1 MGLRGSLVNVE
12 PDKLA
17 NIKKGR
23 PPRYNLAKAKQIA
36 NQVKRGLPLRY
47 AAPLCGIP
55 WNTAR
60 EWVREH
66 FPEFPQMLE
75 EAHSEWVRSHV
86 GNIERLSGNSEK
98 ASQWLLERR
107 AKEEFAPAYVAPA
120 TQNTLNVAVLG
131 GEALGKL
138 MQGWSGMIG
147 QNQSQQSKVIDI
159 TEPVEQNPN
168 TEPNPSL
175 LVHNST
181 ELSEPPLTENPPQ
194 SSEVIV
200 PKEEKQALPVEEVKV
215 KRGRGRPRKYPKP
228 DGGGTPPTPPTP

>member
-1 MGLRGSLVNVE
+1 MVNVE
-12 PDKLA
+12 PDKLT

-147 QNQSQQSKVIDI
+147 QNQSQQSQIIDI
-159 TEPVEQNPN
+159 TEPAEQNPN
-168 TEPNPSL
+168 TEPSPSL
-175 LVHNST
+175 LVHNSAQ
-181 ELSEPPLTENPPQ
+181 LSEPPKPEAIPL
-194 SSEVIV
+194 SSEEISQ
-200 PKEEKQALPVEEVKV
+200 PEQKEASVKSLQVV
-215 KRGRGRPRKYPKP
+215 KRKRGRPRKYPKP
-228 DGGGTPPTPPTP
+228 DATGIPPPCPTPNL

>member
-1 MGLRGSLVNVE
+1 MVNVE
-12 PDKLA
+12 PDKLT

-147 QNQSQQSKVIDI
+147 QNQSQPAQVIDI
-159 TEPVEQNPN
+159 TEPAEHNPN
-168 TEPNPSL
+168 TEPSPSL

-181 ELSEPPLTENPPQ
+181 ELSEPPPTENLPQ
-194 SSEVIV
+194 VSEVIAS
-200 PKEEKQALPVEEVKV
+200 EEKKQALPVEEVKV

-228 DGGGTPPTPPTP
+228 DEVATPPTPPTPI

>member
-1 MGLRGSLVNVE
+1 MVNVE
-12 PDKLA
+12 PDKLT

-147 QNQSQQSKVIDI
+147 QNQSQQSQIIDI
-159 TEPVEQNPN
+159 TEQVEQNPN
-168 TEPNPSL
+168 IEPSPSL
-175 LVHNST
+175 LVHNSV
-181 ELSEPPLTENPPQ
+181 ELSEPTTTENHPQ
-194 SSEVIV
+194 VSEVIV

-215 KRGRGRPRKYPKP
+215 KRGRGRPRKYPRP
-228 DGGGTPPTPPTP
+228 DATGIPPTCPTPNL